1 MKNNQNIRQLLK
13 KIKKFDI
20 KFVFNIYMLIFL
32 SLSFVYSASFKRHG
46 IFFKKEIIWTILG
59 TIVFIVFSL
68 IDYKKYAKYSK
79 IIYIFNIGLL
89 LSVYIIGKNIL
100 GAKRWISLG
109 FMSIQPSEFAKI
121 FLVLTFSELLANKY
135 SKGVRGW
142 KNIIMCSFHI
152 IIPFLLILKEPDLG
166 TSLVLIF
173 IFFLLIF
180 LNDVDLYPLFSLVGM
195 GLVFVPIAYFFLLK
209 DYQRSRIDT
218 FLNPSKDLL
227 GSGWNVVQSMIAT
240 GSGGLLGKGFLNGTQ
255 NKLKFLPEAH
265 TDFIFSV
272 LSEELGFLGSSILI
286 ILYLT
291 LIIYII
297 NVGIKT
303 KDRYGKFVAF
313 GIAGI
318 FFFHIFVNIGM
329 AIGIMPVTGL
339 PLLLMSYGGSSFI
352 FSFMMLGIVQSIKIY
367 SSY

>member
-1 MKNNQNIRQLLK
+1 MKNNQSIRQLLRK
-13 KIKKFDI
+13 VRKVDI
-20 KFVFNIYMLIFL
+20 KFILNIYILVFL
-32 SLSFVYSASFKRHG
+32 SLSFVYSASLKKHG
-46 IFFKKEIIWTILG
+46 IFFKKEIVWTLLG
-59 TIVFIVFSL
+59 TIVFIIFSL

-79 IIYIFNIGLL
+79 VIYTLNIGLL
-89 LSVYIIGKNIL
+89 LSVYVIGKKIL

-142 KNIIMCSFHI
+142 KNIIVCGFHI
-152 IIPFLLILKEPDLG
+152 LIPFLLILKEPDLG

-180 LNDVDLYPLFSLVGM
+180 LNDVDLYPLFSLVGA
-195 GLVFVPIAYFFLLK
+195 GIIFIPIAYFFLLK
-209 DYQRSRIDT
+209 DYQRGRIDT
-218 FLNPSKDLL
+218 FLDPTKDLH

-240 GSGGLLGKGFLNGTQ
+240 GSGGLFGKGFLHGTQ
-255 NKLKFLPEAH
+255 NKLKFLPESH

-297 NVGIKT
+297 NVGRKT

-318 FFFHIFVNIGM
+318 FFFHVFVNIGM

-339 PLLLMSYGGSSFI
+339 PLLLMSYGGSSFM
-352 FSFMMLGIVQSIKIY
+352 FSFMMLGIVQSIKNY
-367 SSY
+367 SN